1 MKMSQEQGNQNQ
13 NQMGGAAA
21 QPEHGMGSENPAH
34 QAQGAM
40 PPAYTQQ
47 QPPGHH
53 QHGCGHMGG
62 HYQEQNMGQIPDCHQ
77 QNPAHQAQGAVP
89 PAYMQQQP
97 PGHHQHGHMG
107 GGHYQNMGQ
116 RADWHQQAQPQA
128 GYMGGGHYQDMGQR
142 ADWHQQAQPQPYY
155 APMPNNQ
162 QQAQPQGQY
171 YDPSHYPMRAPYYP
185 PQQTQ
190 SVDSGL
196 SSFFNFRDERFLK
209 GALVGAAAT
218 FLLTNDSVQ
227 KNAINSIVK
236 VWSLFQGGLEEVKER
251 FRDAEAEIKA
261 EDSHK

>member
-53 QHGCGHMGG
+53 QHG
-62 HYQEQNMGQIPDCHQ
+62 
-77 QNPAHQAQGAVP
+77 
-89 PAYMQQQP
+89 
-97 PGHHQHGHMG
+97 HMG
-107 GGHYQNMGQ
+107 GGHYQN
-116 RADWHQQAQPQA
+116 
-128 GYMGGGHYQDMGQR
+128 MGQR